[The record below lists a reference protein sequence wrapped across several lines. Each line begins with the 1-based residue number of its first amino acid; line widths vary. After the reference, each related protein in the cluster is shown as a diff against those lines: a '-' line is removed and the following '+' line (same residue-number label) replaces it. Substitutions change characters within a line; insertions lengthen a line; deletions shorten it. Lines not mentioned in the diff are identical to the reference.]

1 MATTLVDTA
10 VEQREVDRAEN
21 PRPLIVAGLLGI
33 LGLVLAVAAWVMLAP
48 VSSAVIAPAVVK
60 VDMNRKTV
68 QHQEGGLVA
77 EILGRYGAKVR
88 AGQPLVVL
96 KDIRVDASNE
106 LVRTQLD
113 AETAKMARLAAEQ
126 SWARAIEFPPE
137 LVSRKD
143 DPRVAE
149 LLSRE
154 TTVFK
159 ARRTAY
165 HSQVSLIRDQMR
177 ETEDEIRARGRQL
190 EADAASIRL
199 QREELKANEALLAQG
214 YVTKTRLLSL
224 ERGVADLEARRGEN
238 EAELSRARQ
247 KIADLQLR
255 AENLRSTFMQ
265 EAAAEHRATTAQVF
279 DLRER
284 LRPTQDAEERQRIL
298 APIAGEV
305 VALRVTT
312 VGAVIAP
319 REPILDI
326 VPENADLVIEA
337 RVRPEDVTHV
347 QTGAPADVR
356 LTGFRRRVTPVVD
369 GKVIYVSADRLED
382 KAANGRESTAYYMA
396 HIRVTPEALHKAGD
410 LRLQAGMPAEVF
422 IKTQSRTALE
432 YLVDPLTAFLQRS
445 IREH

>member
-1 MATTLVDTA
+1 MAATIVPTA
-10 VEQREVDRAEN
+10 AEQRDVDRAEN
-21 PRPLIVAGLLGI
+21 PRGLIIAGLLGI
-33 LGLVLAVAAWVMLAP
+33 LGLLLAVGAWVMLAP

-77 EILGRYGAKVR
+77 EILVRDGAKVKE
-88 AGQPLVVL
+88 GQTLIVL

-126 SWARAIEFPPE
+126 SWARKIDFPTE
-137 LVSRKD
+137 LTSRKD
-143 DPRVAE
+143 DPRVAD

-165 HSQVSLIRDQMR
+165 DSQVRLIRDQIN
-177 ETEDEIRARGRQL
+177 ETEGEIRARSRQL
-190 EADAASIRL
+190 EADTASIRL
-199 QREELKANEALLAQG
+199 QREELQANQALLAQG
-214 YVTKTRLLSL
+214 YVTKTHLLTL
-224 ERGVADLEARRGEN
+224 ERNVSDLEGRRSDN
-238 EAELSRARQ
+238 EAELARAKQ

-265 EAAAEHRATTAQVF
+265 EAATEYRATTAQVF

-284 LRPTQDAEERQRIL
+284 LRPAVDAEQRQRIV

-305 VALRVTT
+305 VGLKVTS

-326 VPENADLVIEA
+326 VPENADLIIEA
-337 RVRPEDVTHV
+337 KVRPEDIAHIATD
-347 QTGAPADVR
+347 AAADVR
-356 LTGFRRRVTPVVD
+356 LTAFKRRITPVVD
-369 GKVIYVSADRLED
+369 GKVIYVSADRLEE
-382 KAANGRESTAYYMA
+382 KAANGQSVAYYLA
-396 HIRVTPEALHKAGD
+396 HIRVTPEALKKAGG
-410 LRLQAGMPAEVF
+410 LELLAGMPAEVF
-422 IKTQSRTALE
+422 IKAESRTALE
-432 YLVDPLTAFLQRS
+432 YLTDPVTAFLQRS
-445 IREH
+445 LREY

>member
-1 MATTLVDTA
+1 MAQILVDTTP
-10 VEQREVDRAEN
+10 EQREVDRAEN
-21 PRPLIVAGLLGI
+21 PRPLVLAGLLGI
-33 LGLVLAVAAWVMLAP
+33 VGLVLAVAAWMMLAP
-48 VSSAVIAPAVVK
+48 ISSAVIAPAVVK

-77 EILGRYGAKVR
+77 EILVRDGAKVKE
-88 AGQPLVVL
+88 GQPLIVL

-126 SWARAIEFPPE
+126 SWVRAIEFPPE
-137 LVSRKD
+137 LTSRKD
-143 DPRVAE
+143 DLRVAE

-165 HSQVSLIRDQMR
+165 DSQVSLIHDQIK
-177 ETEDEIRARGRQL
+177 ETQDEIRARNRQL

-214 YVTKTRLLSL
+214 YVTKTRLLTL
-224 ERGVADLEARRGEN
+224 ERNVADLEARRGEN
-238 EAELSRARQ
+238 EAELSRAKQ

-265 EAAAEHRATTAQVF
+265 EAAAELRATTAQVF

-284 LRPTQDAEERQRIL
+284 LRPTQDAEKRQRIL

-337 RVRPEDVTHV
+337 RVRPEDIGHV
-347 QTGAPADVR
+347 KTDAPADVR
-356 LTGFRRRVTPVVD
+356 LTAFKRRLTPVVD
-369 GKVIYVSADRLED
+369 GKVTYVSADRLEERT
-382 KAANGRESTAYYMA
+382 ANGSSAGYYVA
-396 HIRVTPEALHKAGD
+396 HIRVTPEALKKAGG
-410 LRLQAGMPAEVF
+410 LELLAGMPAEVF
-422 IKTQSRTALE
+422 IKAESRTALE
-432 YLVDPLTAFLQRS
+432 YLLDPVTAFLQRS
-445 IREH
+445 LREY